1 MQEKAPSRNIIFCS
15 LQTGGGMA
23 DHPATD
29 PQECEVERV
38 AWNKGKTQ
46 STKQKGG
53 PEATAGVEMRK
64 VKTRKDSVA

>member
-23 DHPATD
+23 DD